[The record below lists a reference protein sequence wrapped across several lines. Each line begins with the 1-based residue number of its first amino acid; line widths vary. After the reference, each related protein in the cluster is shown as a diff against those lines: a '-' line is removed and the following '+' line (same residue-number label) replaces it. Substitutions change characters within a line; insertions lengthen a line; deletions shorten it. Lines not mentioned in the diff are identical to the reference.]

1 MLLLI
6 TSHTLETAD
15 VPQGPLRAKYKNHSW
30 ENGAARGRDQ
40 NGNKQNCTRL
50 KLLSPSQQQIHLR
63 RLSLALK
70 LKRL

>member
-30 ENGAARGRDQ
+30 ENGAVGVEIKMEINRIAPD
-40 NGNKQNCTRL
+40 
-50 KLLSPSQQQIHLR
+50 
-63 RLSLALK
+63 
-70 LKRL
+70 